1 MEINLICVK
10 PKNRIG
16 ETERSRLWILRCV
29 ALTVLAVILQAA
41 VIHKLSS
48 KGIID
53 KLIPWDE
60 CALIYMG
67 ISNAFHI
74 KLGFFWK
81 KLFFAH
87 SPLAIGSATIAAMI
101 VPQSDTAPYAINIV
115 YLIALF
121 LFINKA
127 LRNHGLSSLLAF
139 LLIVVTTPFIFV
151 FTSHI
156 KTDFH
161 GGILFFMLLSYLF
174 LDTGRDDDKAK
185 MLWVPALLSILIL
198 MTKPMAFYLPVLL
211 SAVFVLSAISQFLS
225 DSKHSRARP
234 IVQFH
239 GVLVLI
245 TLLAYAC
252 LVIPNFK
259 FFKTYIAYALGPLW
273 AAEVPLKVK
282 LLYYLPF
289 VGGDGENDFWGKNYV
304 SFVVVIVCFAVAVAK
319 IDDKKRVLIRA
330 TAILAATLVAYLP
343 IVLSP
348 QIQWSFGAFFAGAV
362 MALLFNMFCVV
373 QRTFNQRVIANLI
386 IIVASLYVFN
396 LPTRKIQGFIPSDAK
411 GLAEAETIVNDF
423 VAKMNPN
430 IIGNAPRPSV
440 FFPFIGP
447 IPYWDFGIRFYRQY
461 RVLPSGLD
469 QSITVDSSII
479 DGGLSAYNY
488 VVMFGEGFKLLTSF
502 ESNRSLAANQKKIYD
517 NWNLQELSKLPYAG
531 ADYKLYR
538 VVSKK

>member
-1 MEINLICVK
+1 MEINLIGIK
-10 PKNRIG
+10 PKNGIR
-16 ETERSRLWILRCV
+16 ETEQSRLWILRCV
-29 ALTVLAVILQAA
+29 GLTALAVIFQAA
-41 VIHKLSS
+41 VIHDLSS

-67 ISNAFHI
+67 ISNAFYI
-74 KLGFFWK
+74 KLGFFWQ

-87 SPLAIGSATIAAMI
+87 SPLAIGFTTFAAMI
-101 VPQSDTAPYAINIV
+101 APQSDTAPYAINFA
-115 YLIALF
+115 YLIVLF

-127 LRNHGLSSLLAF
+127 LRNFGLSSLLAF
-139 LLIVVTTPFIFV
+139 LLIVVTTPFLFI

-174 LDTGRDDDKAK
+174 PDTGRDDEERKS
-185 MLWVPALLSILIL
+185 LWVPALLSILIL

-211 SAVFVLSAISQFLS
+211 SAVFVLSAISQILCA
-225 DSKHSRARP
+225 SKEDRARP

-245 TLLAYAC
+245 TLLSYAC

-273 AAEVPLKVK
+273 AADVPLKVK

-289 VGGDGENDFWGKNYV
+289 VGGDGDNDFWGKNYV
-304 SFVVVIVCFAVAVAK
+304 SFVVVIVSFAVAVARS
-319 IDDKKRVLIRA
+319 DDKKRVLIRT
-330 TAILAATLVAYLP
+330 TAILVATLLAYLP

-348 QIQWSFGAFFAGAV
+348 QIQWSFGAIFAGAV

-373 QRTFNQRVIANLI
+373 QRTSNQRVIANLI
-386 IIVASLYVFN
+386 IIVASLCVFN
-396 LPTRKIQGFIPSDAK
+396 LPTRKIQGNIPSDAK

-423 VAKMNPN
+423 VSRMNPK
-430 IIGNAPRPSV
+430 ITGNAPRPSV

-447 IPYWDFGIRFYRQY
+447 IPFWDFGIRFYRQY
-461 RVLPSGLD
+461 QVLPSGLD

-488 VVMFGEGFKLLTSF
+488 VVMFGEGFKLQTAF
-502 ESNRSLAANQKKIYD
+502 EANKNLAAYQKRILD